1 MNLKHSFGALTA
13 ASSLA
18 FMYKTQ
24 SKRQT
29 ASAES
34 HWTLPY
40 FTTGATLN
48 PKFEKRDRDGEDSYA
63 IGSDK
68 RMVMVADGV
77 GGWGEVDVDSGI
89 FSRFLCKEIAKIYK
103 EKPE

>member
-1 MNLKHSFGALTA
+1 MKHTFGALTA
-13 ASSLA
+13 ISSLA
-18 FMYKTQ
+18 FVYKTQ
-24 SKRQT
+24 NKRQT
-29 ASAES
+29 AHADS
-34 HWTLPY
+34 HYNLPY

-63 IGSDK
+63 IGADK
-68 RMVMVADGV
+68 RMIMVADGV

-89 FSRFLCKEIAKIYK
+89 FSRFLSKEIAKIYN